1 MLMQT
6 ALIRALAFFCLL
18 ALTTASADEAGKTK
32 APVRVGVTD
41 SPPFSYQA
49 PDGSWTG
56 LTVTLW
62 EDIARSLGLEY
73 EVYPTTVSG
82 LLDSLREGDLDIGA
96 AALVVTSEREEFM
109 NFSHTF
115 LSGGLSVATR
125 AAEQSLFL
133 AIIERLV
140 TWQFVAAVGGLALLL
155 AGIGFL
161 VWLAERRG
169 NAEQF
174 GGSTVEGIG
183 SGFWWSAVTMTTV
196 GYGDKAPVTVPG
208 RFIGLCWMFASILL
222 ISVFTGAIASALT
235 VSTIAPRISSFNDLH
250 RARVGV
256 VAGSQAENFLT
267 HEGIAHRAYP
277 GTRAGLRAVAA
288 GELDGFVNDASLL
301 RYFVRNEFPGDII
314 VLDNEFRIGFHAI
327 GLRRGFPLQD
337 EINLELLRV
346 TESDSWQPTVRRF
359 IGSER

>member
-1 MLMQT
+1 MTFVLP
-6 ALIRALAFFCLL
+6 
-18 ALTTASADEAGKTK
+18 AGNF
-32 APVRVGVTD
+32 AAGESSDHVRVGVTD
-41 SPPFSYQA
+41 SPPFSHQG

-62 EDIARSLGLEY
+62 EDIARSLGIEY
-73 EVYPTTVSG
+73 ELYPTTVSE
-82 LLDSLREGDLDIGA
+82 LLESLRVGDLDVGA

-125 AAEQSLFL
+125 ATEQSLTL

-140 TWQFVAAVGGLALLL
+140 TWQFLAAVGGLALLL

-161 VWLAERRG
+161 VWIAERRG

-174 GGSTVEGIG
+174 GGSPAEGIG

-208 RFIGLCWMFASILL
+208 RLIGLFWMFASILL

-235 VSTIAPRISSFNDLH
+235 VSTIAPRISSVNDLH
-250 RARVGV
+250 RARAGV
-256 VAGSQAENFLT
+256 VAGSQAEHFLT
-267 HEGIAHRAYP
+267 QEGIAHRSYP
-277 GTRAGLRAVAA
+277 STRAGLRAVAS

-301 RYFVRNEFPGDII
+301 RYLVRNEFPGDII
-314 VLDNEFRIGFHAI
+314 VLENEFRIGFHAI
-327 GLRRGFPLQD
+327 GLRRGFPWQD
-337 EINLELLRV
+337 EINLELLRAI
-346 TESDSWQPTVRRF
+346 ESDAWQPTVRRF
-359 IGSER
+359 IGSDH

>member
-1 MLMQT
+1 MLNQSS
-6 ALIRALAFFCLL
+6 AFCLVFIFLFLPLL
-18 ALTTASADEAGKTK
+18 AGTAPAAESPD
-32 APVRVGVTD
+32 PVRVGVTD

-62 EDIARSLGLEY
+62 DDIARNLGIDY
-73 EVYPTTVSG
+73 EVHPTTVSE
-82 LLDSLREGDLDIGA
+82 LLGSLREGDLDVGA

-115 LSGGLSVATR
+115 LSGGLSVATP
-125 AAEQSLFL
+125 AAEQSLWL

-140 TWQFVAAVGGLALLL
+140 TWQFFAAIGGLALLL
-155 AGIGFL
+155 AGIGVL
-161 VWLAERRG
+161 AWLAERRG

-174 GGSTVEGIG
+174 GGTPLEGIG

-196 GYGDKAPVTVPG
+196 GYGDKAPITFPG
-208 RFIGLCWMFASILL
+208 KLLGLFWMFASILL

-235 VSTIAPRISSFNDLH
+235 VSTIAPRISSFNDLY

-256 VAGSQAENFLT
+256 VAGSQAEHFLT
-267 HEGIAHRAYP
+267 HEGVAHRAYP
-277 GTRAGLRAVAA
+277 DTRTGLKAVAG

-301 RYFVRNEFPGDII
+301 RYFVRNEFPGEII
-314 VLDNEFRIGFHAI
+314 VLESEFRISFHAI
-327 GLRRGFPLQD
+327 GLRRGFPLQ
-337 EINLELLRV
+337 EQINLELLRAI
-346 TESDSWQPTVRRF
+346 ESDSWPPTVRRF
-359 IGSER
+359 IGHER